1 MPHSS
6 WPILALQMSNITK
19 PSGQVPGNLMVS
31 MPRPAPAKPRSD
43 PPSASEEERRLVPRG
58 EPEELPRPG
67 PEEAFHHFRCVP
79 HSQQMY
85 NALPE
90 AIERKWL
97 WLAAGPVFGGPCSAK
112 WL

>member
-1 MPHSS
+1 
-6 WPILALQMSNITK
+6 MSNITK

-67 PEEAFHHFRCVP
+67 PEEAVHHFCLVP
-79 HSQQMY
+79 QRKHVYS
-85 NALPE
+85 ALPDAK
-90 AIERKWL
+90 AIANVSLLRVEPNLLRI
-97 WLAAGPVFGGPCSAK
+97 ANGDDDNDHPHDDDG
-112 WL
+112 